1 VPNNHF
7 GYGLVDALAA
17 VNGTADLIGT
27 VGPGFVINLR
37 HPDGTDLTSIPEGQ
51 YSILVHDL
59 GSAHNFHLQGSGVD
73 EATDIAG
80 TGDATWDVS
89 FVPGAYTFVCDA
101 HSGTMNGS
109 FTVTA
114 APPPP
119 PPPPPSVRCHVPRV
133 IGLALGRQD
142 TDPQSALLRGP
153 YPPRSLEAPGRV
165 IGQSPRPGA
174 VKRRGFPVKLVV
186 GRR

>member
-1 VPNNHF
+1 MTNLTSSNGTQCGGIDHVPNNHF

-17 VNGTADLIGT
+17 ANGTADLIGT

-37 HPDGTDLTSIPEGQ
+37 HPNGTDLTSIPGGQ

-80 TGDATWDVS
+80 TGDATWDVT

-133 IGLALGRQD
+133 IGLALGRQRHG
-142 TDPQSALLRGP
+142 SAERTAPWPVSAALARGT
-153 YPPRSLEAPGRV
+153 RA
-165 IGQSPRPGA
+165 A
-174 VKRRGFPVKLVV
+174 
-186 GRR
+186 